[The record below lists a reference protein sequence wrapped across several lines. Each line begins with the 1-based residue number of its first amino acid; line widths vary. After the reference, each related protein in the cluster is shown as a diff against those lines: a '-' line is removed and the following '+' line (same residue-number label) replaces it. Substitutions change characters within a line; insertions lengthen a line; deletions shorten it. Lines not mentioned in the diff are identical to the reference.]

1 MLLLKGGQQEYL
13 PGAVSALLELGDDAA
28 PPLVEILAGPASNVR
43 EAARDLLIAIRA
55 DSTPRDIAHLMKTVE
70 IRDPTDLL
78 KVLVQYDDADV
89 IALFKHALSSPS
101 AAIRRA
107 TITLAGQVD
116 LKPLIPELIK
126 FLEVEANEAV
136 VLEAIDQLH
145 KMAAE
150 QSAEVLADLTEADS
164 AAIRRAAANAL
175 ADVGGIDQ
183 VVALSK
189 VAQDAADP
197 SVKKAARRALTR
209 ISGLD
214 SESMTVK
221 EWSAWAKKAAGWV
234 KGWSRTGAKV
244 TVRKAVARDGEE
256 ISYRVAGTS
265 GPYVIVVHGG
275 PDGDSRY
282 LNPVFDDLAKGYRVV
297 TYDLRGRDGTKESL
311 RWLSQYRPSLD
322 LEDLEAIRRS
332 LAVKK
337 VIVVG
342 HSFGSMIALAYTK
355 KYPSH
360 VRKLVMMNSG
370 VPYWKSW
377 PTNWDV
383 RDRLPEPWRSDM
395 AYLAENAHLY
405 PPRTVQRFM
414 SDIAL
419 PGMVRDRKLLPI
431 LRDLITIEGDAAPF
445 IFKAWGQYDLR
456 GFLAEVGMPT
466 LLVAT
471 EGDIFAE
478 SHIKDLR
485 AIAKKNPRLR
495 VKVIRGATHFPWGT
509 S

>member
-1 MLLLKGGQQEYL
+1 
-13 PGAVSALLELGDDAA
+13 
-28 PPLVEILAGPASNVR
+28 
-43 EAARDLLIAIRA
+43 
-55 DSTPRDIAHLMKTVE
+55 
-70 IRDPTDLL
+70 
-78 KVLVQYDDADV
+78 
-89 IALFKHALSSPS
+89 
-101 AAIRRA
+101 
-107 TITLAGQVD
+107 
-116 LKPLIPELIK
+116 
-126 FLEVEANEAV
+126 
-136 VLEAIDQLH
+136 
-145 KMAAE
+145 MAAE
-150 QSAEVLADLTEADS
+150 QSAEVLADLTENDS
-164 AAIRRAAANAL
+164 AEIRQAAAVAL
-175 ADVGGIDQ
+175 ADVGGIGQ

-189 VAQDAADP
+189 AAQDAADP
-197 SVKKAARRALTR
+197 KVKQAARRALTR

-221 EWSAWAKKAAGWV
+221 EWSDWARKASGWV
-234 KGWSRTGAKV
+234 KGWSRTGAKI

-297 TYDLRGRDGTKESL
+297 TYDLRGRDGTRKSL

-342 HSFGSMIALAYTK
+342 HSFGSLIALAYAKT
-355 KYPSH
+355 YPSH

-377 PTNWDV
+377 PAWWDV

-395 AYLAENAHLY
+395 VFLAENAHLY

-414 SDIAL
+414 MDIAL

-431 LRDLITIEGDAAPF
+431 LRNLIAIEGDASPF

-478 SHIKDLR
+478 NHIQELR
-485 AIAKKNPRLR
+485 AIADKNPRLR
-495 VKVIRGATHFPWGT
+495 VKVIRGATHFPFIEKRGATMGT
-509 S
+509 LRGFFGG